1 MANDGWFKCED
12 CGYAVKAKVP
22 DYVQQLSSP
31 CPHCGG
37 KMKEGVSMG
46 KCKDC
51 SFFVQ
56 DSDKGYCQLK
66 DERVSMNQSCP
77 DHEEA

>member
-37 KMKEGVSMG
+37 KMKKVGAWGSARIAGFLFRTLTRAIVS
-46 KCKDC
+46 
-51 SFFVQ
+51 
-56 DSDKGYCQLK
+56 
-66 DERVSMNQSCP
+66 
-77 DHEEA
+77 

>member
-37 KMKEGVSMG
+37 KMKKGEVQGLQVF
-46 KCKDC
+46 C
-51 SFFVQ
+51 S
-56 DSDKGYCQLK
+56 GL
-66 DERVSMNQSCP
+66 
-77 DHEEA
+77 